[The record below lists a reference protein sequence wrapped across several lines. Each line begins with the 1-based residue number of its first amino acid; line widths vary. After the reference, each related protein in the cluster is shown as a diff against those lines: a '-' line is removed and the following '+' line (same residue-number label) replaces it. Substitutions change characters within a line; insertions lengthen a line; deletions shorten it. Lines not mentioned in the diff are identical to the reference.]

1 MVRTGG
7 TVALIAPHPLSGERT
22 PPGRGQLVVDAPA
35 DAPLVIH
42 ASYAAVHIRDVK
54 GSVRVAATHGRAK
67 MLNTTGQVDAIAF
80 VIDFAGSGGRVT
92 LSAGARDQY
101 ETIQCAFRW
110 DAPGLGAAIRH
121 ELVPPGFSTP
131 FAPSWVVARI
141 SSVVPSFR
149 RVSATKR
156 KAICTISLTTR
167 TTVSCLTLSC
177 TCAPNRPRS

>member
-110 DAPGLGAAIRH
+110 DAPGLGAAIRQDARSPWVLH
-121 ELVPPGFSTP
+121 ALSRHRGSSRGFHLSYRV
-131 FAPSWVVARI
+131 FAACQPRKE
-141 SSVVPSFR
+141 R
-149 RVSATKR
+149 RFALFHLQHGQQCH
-156 KAICTISLTTR
+156 A
-167 TTVSCLTLSC
+167 
-177 TCAPNRPRS
+177 